1 MIWTTKSGLRAH
13 VTLCMGHWNGYVEV
27 PKDSILFGLD
37 YNKPIRELE
46 YLANGETTLGKKGC
60 ILMFTCTVNALEG
73 QEIRS
78 SPDIAFDVH
87 GGLTYAGGMPG
98 LKDDPSWW
106 FGFDTGH
113 HGDTPENCPKEYVIS
128 ECERLAE
135 QLQAFLSKQTK
146 ENNEDQ
152 TQQEVPQA

>member
-13 VTLCMGHWNGYVEV
+13 VIKYMGHWNGCVEV
-27 PKDSILFGLD
+27 PKDSILFGLN
-37 YNKPIRELE
+37 YHEPIRELE
-46 YLANGETTLGKKGC
+46 YLANGKTPLGKKGS
-60 ILMFTCTVNALEG
+60 IIAFTCTVGTLEG

-78 SPDIAFDVH
+78 SPDVAFDVH

-113 HGDTPENCPKEYVIS
+113 HGDTPENCPKEYVIE

-135 QLQAFLSKQTK
+135 QIQAFLEKQNKPK
-146 ENNEDQ
+146 ENNENQ
-152 TQQEVPQA
+152 T

>member
-1 MIWTTKSGLRAH
+1 MIWTTKAGLRAH
-13 VTLCMGHWNGYVEV
+13 VTLYMGHWNGYVEV

-46 YLANGETTLGKKGC
+46 YLANGETTVGKKGGL
-60 ILMFTCTVNALEG
+60 LMFTCTVDALEG

-78 SPDIAFDVH
+78 SPDVAFDVH
-87 GGLTYAGGMPG
+87 GGLTYSGGMPG
-98 LKDDPSWW
+98 VKDDPSWW
-106 FGFDTGH
+106 FGFDTAH
-113 HGDTPENCPKEYVIS
+113 SGDTLDNCPKEYVIE

-135 QLQAFLSKQTK
+135 QFQAFLSKQTK